1 MIEALQSID
10 TALVTGGA
18 GFIGSHIAERL
29 TDTCDVSVYD
39 DFSSGNQ
46 DHVPDE
52 ADIVEADLASTDR
65 LTAAV
70 QNADVVFHHAAQV
83 SVAQSVETPTSSH
96 AVNLD
101 PSLEILEAARDSD
114 TRVVFAS
121 SAAIYG
127 HPDYTPIDESHPKKP
142 SSPYGLEK
150 LTVDHYCKLYHDL
163 YGVET
168 VALRYFNVYGPRQQG
183 GDYSG
188 VISIFRDQARAGDD
202 ITVEGDGKQTRDFV
216 HVDDIVQ
223 ANLLAATSDAAV
235 GESFNIG
242 TGESITI
249 RQLAETI
256 QDVTGTNSDIVHVD
270 PREGD
275 IEQSR
280 ADITKAREVLG
291 FEPRYSI
298 NDGLANYLG
307 ERKSAEAVR

>member
-1 MIEALQSID
+1 MSDGLQSID
-10 TALVTGGA
+10 NALVTGGA
-18 GFIGSHIAERL
+18 GFIGSNLAEYL
-29 TDTCDVSVYD
+29 VNFCTVTVYD
-39 DFSSGNQ
+39 NLSSGTR

-52 ADIVEADLASTDR
+52 AKIVEADLNQTDQ
-65 LTAAV
+65 LTTAV
-70 QNADVVFHHAAQV
+70 KNADVVFHHAAQV
-83 SVAQSVETPTSSH
+83 SVAQSVEAPTSSH
-96 AVNLD
+96 SVNLD
-101 PSLEILEAARDSD
+101 PSLEILEAARSSG

-127 HPDYTPIDESHPKKP
+127 HPEYTPIDETHPKQP

-163 YGVET
+163 YDVEA

-188 VISIFRDQARAGDD
+188 VISIFRDQARTGDD
-202 ITVEGDGKQTRDFV
+202 ITIEGDGEQTRDFI

-242 TGESITI
+242 TGDSITI
-249 RQLAETI
+249 RELAETI
-256 QDVTGTNSDIVHVD
+256 QAATETDSNIVHVD

-275 IEQSR
+275 IEESR
-280 ADITKAREVLG
+280 ADITKAREDLG
-291 FEPRYSI
+291 FEPEHAI
-298 NDGLANYLG
+298 QDGLDRYLSQ
-307 ERKSAEAVR
+307 ESN